1 MAFFNSKKTAAETPI
16 PEVMEEHKQSI
27 GNQVMEALGVGE
39 PAAAD
44 KAKED
49 EEFEIMMPMK
59 KQQQLAV
66 EEMARQHEN
75 VCVISKDT
83 VIKGS
88 IEVQGTIVVAGTVKG
103 NISAASVACAND
115 TCSIEGDIVCDELE
129 MHSGKIKGNIIAS
142 NKAIINGNVE
152 GNIDCQSSVE
162 TSFGEHA
169 VVNGQYIR
177 CGVLKVEPGAQ
188 IAATIEMHMNQPV
201 KHPIRFNTPA
211 VQPNA
216 FATRYR
222 SDDNKFGKD
231 YIQNAG
237 TAAIRKALGNCGF
250 GTPANAEYIEGIT
263 PLFTAVDDEDAPVDS
278 GVPTRIPVPPIPK
291 EYQNQTPVM
300 VEDMGCRCGKNNTGK
315 RHERKKRKR
324 IRHMGSF
331 NLCIFENRTTVG

>member
-1 MAFFNSKKTAAETPI
+1 MAFFISKKTATETPV

-49 EEFEIMMPMK
+49 EEFEIMMPVK
-59 KQQQLAV
+59 NQQQLAA
-66 EEMARQHEN
+66 EEMVKQHEN
-75 VCVISKDT
+75 VCIISKDT

-88 IEVQGTIVVAGTVKG
+88 IEVHGSIVVAGCVKG
-103 NISAASVACAND
+103 DISASSVSCASDSCH
-115 TCSIEGDIVCDELE
+115 IEGSIVCDELE

-142 NKAIINGNVE
+142 NKAVINGCVE

-169 VVNGQYIR
+169 IVKGEYIR

-211 VQPNA
+211 TQPTVDA
-216 FATRYR
+216 EFDLAEE
-222 SDDNKFGKD
+222 DDD
-231 YIQNAG
+231 
-237 TAAIRKALGNCGF
+237 T
-250 GTPANAEYIEGIT
+250 T
-263 PLFTAVDDEDAPVDS
+263 DAK
-278 GVPTRIPVPPIPK
+278 T
-291 EYQNQTPVM
+291 N
-300 VEDMGCRCGKNNTGK
+300 
-315 RHERKKRKR
+315 
-324 IRHMGSF
+324 
-331 NLCIFENRTTVG
+331 

>member
-1 MAFFNSKKTAAETPI
+1 MAFFSSKKTAAETPI

-152 GNIDCQSSVE
+152 GNIDCQSRVE

-211 VQPNA
+211 VQP
-216 FATRYR
+216 TVDVELD
-222 SDDNKFGKD
+222 SPEEDDS
-231 YIQNAG
+231 
-237 TAAIRKALGNCGF
+237 AAL
-250 GTPANAEYIEGIT
+250 PE
-263 PLFTAVDDEDAPVDS
+263 
-278 GVPTRIPVPPIPK
+278 
-291 EYQNQTPVM
+291 
-300 VEDMGCRCGKNNTGK
+300 
-315 RHERKKRKR
+315 
-324 IRHMGSF
+324 
-331 NLCIFENRTTVG
+331 

>member
-103 NISAASVACAND
+103 IISAASVACAND

-211 VQPNA
+211 VQP
-216 FATRYR
+216 TVDVELD
-222 SDDNKFGKD
+222 SPEEDDS
-231 YIQNAG
+231 
-237 TAAIRKALGNCGF
+237 AAL
-250 GTPANAEYIEGIT
+250 PE
-263 PLFTAVDDEDAPVDS
+263 
-278 GVPTRIPVPPIPK
+278 
-291 EYQNQTPVM
+291 
-300 VEDMGCRCGKNNTGK
+300 
-315 RHERKKRKR
+315 
-324 IRHMGSF
+324 
-331 NLCIFENRTTVG
+331 

>member
-1 MAFFNSKKTAAETPI
+1 MAFFNSKKTVAETPI

-59 KQQQLAV
+59 NQQQLAV

-211 VQPNA
+211 VQP
-216 FATRYR
+216 TVDVELD
-222 SDDNKFGKD
+222 SPEEDDS
-231 YIQNAG
+231 
-237 TAAIRKALGNCGF
+237 AAL
-250 GTPANAEYIEGIT
+250 PE
-263 PLFTAVDDEDAPVDS
+263 
-278 GVPTRIPVPPIPK
+278 
-291 EYQNQTPVM
+291 
-300 VEDMGCRCGKNNTGK
+300 
-315 RHERKKRKR
+315 
-324 IRHMGSF
+324 
-331 NLCIFENRTTVG
+331 